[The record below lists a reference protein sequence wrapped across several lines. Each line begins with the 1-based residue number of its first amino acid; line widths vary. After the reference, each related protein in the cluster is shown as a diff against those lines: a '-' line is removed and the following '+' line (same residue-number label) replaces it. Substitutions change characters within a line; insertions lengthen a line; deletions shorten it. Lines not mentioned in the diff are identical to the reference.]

1 MKYTIFSILWLFPIL
16 LFGQSIFDLQ
26 HQSVILAPLRDSS
39 YTQSIYTPK
48 VANKWNFKKEYRIN
62 TDIYGKPIYI
72 DSVYTIFPK
81 SKKKNAIIIDI
92 NINKQQ
98 ILYHLPLYFDRTK
111 EKLSFMWHYQNT
123 NYALLHRASMF
134 DKNSFY
140 SKNFGTIEQIKSTDI
155 FLRYYNYD
163 TIQCIKSLYKDSV
176 ITIVLTTNNLSLTKQ
191 NKLRRLILDAHSFEF
206 IFKGLSF
213 KKDDEIEFYKNE
225 GVYPLCIALQSTKTS
240 QIFYLPIATTDN
252 EECPNL
258 NDVLHIIKRK
268 YDSIKQLSINS
279 ENFKP
284 IINSIGQPIYI
295 KNPNLWNRYSIKWW
309 YNPININQYSNNAL
323 ESEPISWDSF
333 IDCVLCDITI
343 LPNIINPTPW
353 DLGKGRMSNTL
364 GVYQYYAKILPHPS
378 RKEYNKVKNDT
389 LLIPI
394 DYQSVSQLWNTNQID
409 SLINIR
415 DHEIDMANRALKM
428 SEEFNLAYASS
439 QWDANTIDKIIYKRQ
454 VKFGY
459 TTEMCLIAYRG
470 QEYKVS
476 FVTLPIGR
484 AKRYHFLGNDFSLY
498 FIEDKLIGIQFPM
511 NDDIIYE

>member
-213 KKDDEIEFYKNE
+213 KKMMR
-225 GVYPLCIALQSTKTS
+225 
-240 QIFYLPIATTDN
+240 
-252 EECPNL
+252 L
-258 NDVLHIIKRK
+258 NFIRMK
-268 YDSIKQLSINS
+268 
-279 ENFKP
+279 
-284 IINSIGQPIYI
+284 GYI
-295 KNPNLWNRYSIKWW
+295 P
-309 YNPININQYSNNAL
+309 
-323 ESEPISWDSF
+323 
-333 IDCVLCDITI
+333 
-343 LPNIINPTPW
+343 
-353 DLGKGRMSNTL
+353 
-364 GVYQYYAKILPHPS
+364 
-378 RKEYNKVKNDT
+378 
-389 LLIPI
+389 
-394 DYQSVSQLWNTNQID
+394 
-409 SLINIR
+409 
-415 DHEIDMANRALKM
+415 
-428 SEEFNLAYASS
+428 
-439 QWDANTIDKIIYKRQ
+439 
-454 VKFGY
+454 
-459 TTEMCLIAYRG
+459 
-470 QEYKVS
+470 
-476 FVTLPIGR
+476 FV
-484 AKRYHFLGNDFSLY
+484 
-498 FIEDKLIGIQFPM
+498 
-511 NDDIIYE
+511 